1 MNQRRSRRSQ
11 LGVAPASD
19 EQRRT
24 HSGLQLLD
32 VQADGGRRQMQRLR
46 GGGERAQ
53 IGDRNEGLE
62 LIQIEVTHQY
72 F

>member
-1 MNQRRSRRSQ
+1 
-11 LGVAPASD
+11 
-19 EQRRT
+19 
-24 HSGLQLLD
+24 
-32 VQADGGRRQMQRLR
+32 MQRLR
-46 GGGERAQ
+46 GSSERAQ